1 MAKKIRE
8 HFLCGQCGSTHLKWF
23 GKCPDCGTWDSLEPF
38 TPVSQDARAHSIA
51 PSPDG
56 SAGFVDL
63 ATSDITQ
70 GAMPL
75 SFDQIELARE
85 PRYPTGI
92 GELDRVLGGGI
103 VPGAAILVGG
113 EPGIGKSTLLLQ
125 MAGVLAGATP
135 PILDTSPKSLTASL
149 VKPVAPPKRIV
160 NPDLQVLYV
169 TSEESARQTK
179 MRGQRLGI
187 DHGSLLILA
196 ETNLDRI
203 VHHIHKTRA
212 KIVVID
218 SVQMIYRPD
227 SPAAPGSVTQLR
239 DCCTRLVYLAKQ
251 SGIAIIFVG
260 HVTKAGTLAGPKIIE
275 HVVDAVLYFEGD
287 RYHSHR
293 IVRCVKNRFGS
304 THEVGLFEM
313 TGTGLTQV
321 SDPGQLFVRPYG
333 SEGPPSG
340 SVLTCAMQG
349 SRCLLLETQALTSN
363 SVIGSAR
370 RKVSGVSG
378 DRVAMIIAVLEKRCD
393 LRLADQDVYVNV
405 AGGVKVAEPGID
417 LAIAMAIAS
426 AHMNRPLPPGTM
438 AVGELGL
445 GGEVRSVAQ
454 LEQRLR
460 EASRLGVSHAVI
472 PHAAGPIPALG
483 GLALHSVRRLNQA
496 LADL

>member
-1 MAKKIRE
+1 LAKKSRQ
-8 HFLCGQCGSTHLKWF
+8 HFLCNQCGSSQTKWF
-23 GKCPDCGTWDSLEPF
+23 GKCPDCGTWDSLEPY
-38 TPVSQDARAHSIA
+38 TPPTEDDRAASIA
-51 PSPDG
+51 APMDVG
-56 SAGFVDL
+56 TVAD
-63 ATSDITQ
+63 ADITQ
-70 GAMPL
+70 GATPL
-75 SFDQIELARE
+75 SFEEIELTKE
-85 PRYPTGI
+85 PRFPTGI

-135 PILDTSPKSLTASL
+135 PPTTDDL
-149 VKPVAPPKRIV
+149 VKPVKPPLKHV
-160 NPDLQVLYV
+160 LPDLPVLYV

-187 DHGSLLILA
+187 DRGKLLVLA

-203 VHHIHKTRA
+203 VHQIHRTKA

-227 SPAAPGSVTQLR
+227 IPAAPGSVTQLR

-251 SGIAIIFVG
+251 SGVAIIFVG
-260 HVTKAGTLAGPKIIE
+260 HVTKAGTLAGPKIVE

-287 RYHSHR
+287 RYHAHR
-293 IVRCVKNRFGS
+293 IVRCIKNRFGS
-304 THEVGLFEM
+304 TQEVGLFEM
-313 TGTGLTQV
+313 TGGGLLQV

-333 SEGPPSG
+333 NEGPPSG

-349 SRCLLLETQALTSN
+349 SRCLMVEVQALTNN
-363 SVIGSAR
+363 SVVGAAR
-370 RKVSGVSG
+370 RKVSGVSS
-378 DRVAMIIAVLEKRCD
+378 DRVAMILAVLEKRCE
-393 LRLADQDVYVNV
+393 LRLADQDVYVNI
-405 AGGVKVAEPGID
+405 AGGVKVIEPGID

-426 AHMNRPLPPGTM
+426 AHMNRALPPGTL

-460 EASRLGVSHAVI
+460 EGARLGVGQAVI
-472 PHAAGPIPALG
+472 PHAAGPVPSLG
-483 GLALHSVRRLNQA
+483 GVALRPVRRLQQA
-496 LADL
+496 LGEL